1 MTNLHTVMLWQEAV
15 REFEAYILPSV
26 RHAEKRNNDGKS
38 WVDGPMRREAWN
50 NFTDALCKEGK
61 ISDWQYENWSQPA
74 SCEREPKW

>member
-15 REFEAYILPSV
+15 REFEAYILPSI
-26 RHAEKRNNDGKS
+26 RHTEKQNNGGKS

-74 SCEREPKW
+74 SCEKEPKW